1 MKSQYEHTQVLS
13 QVGLNVSRLR
23 TERGIS
29 QTMLAY
35 LAGVDRS
42 HLNQVENGNN
52 NASVIFLAKLADGLG
67 VSMTCF
73 FEGLETLPPCE
84 LFLEENA
91 EHAAT
96 EEAKAIEAIREI
108 DTIAG
113 IEGAEEVEKALKVS
127 ELANQD
133 EVPTEIDYES
143 IHLDVDNEEQH

>member
-84 LFLEENA
+84 LFIPEN
-91 EHAAT
+91 T

-143 IHLDVDNEEQH
+143 IHLDVDDEEQH